1 MQRLGAVFI
10 AVCMVAISTSVGAIF
25 HYSFGLSIPEA
36 SPIAF
41 GILLTLLLIHYQ
53 ISRVRDRMMLDEQMD
68 DLTRLKLG
76 LTKEL
81 QDVREMA
88 RQLDE
93 DVAKRV
99 RDEIEPLLSELD
111 VIGTIVK
118 QLAETCAELDERVQ
132 TGEGQV
138 DDVRE
143 QLSSA
148 TQSVMALEQML
159 RANAR
164 ALSNRTPRA
173 EAAPRR
179 DPAPRPVASE
189 PQWADEPPL
198 REPIAPERPVYETA
212 AEYDHQPLGYDEYE
226 EASAP
231 EAADEWPP
239 EFEEPGQAR
248 QPSISEEDEAAVRR
262 ALALGKIELFM
273 QPIVTLPMRKPQY
286 YEALTRL
293 KTEDGGLI
301 TPDVFLP
308 VCRDG
313 NFMPM
318 LDRMAMNEAFRL
330 LRRLTDRGRAV
341 DIFCNLSIQSL
352 GDSDF
357 FALMRD
363 LFEQNQDLAEHV
375 ILEFRQADLR
385 NFGILEDETL
395 QLLRSM
401 GFRFSVDQITNLGTD
416 FDAFAR
422 KGIRFAKVAAPILTN
437 KDAGRGLDIHPVD
450 FSRVLSRKGVE
461 LIVTHVANESMLV
474 SLVEFN
480 VHLAQG
486 DHFAPA
492 KALKGA
498 GNGGQGGVASSQSNE
513 ATSTRA
519 TPQQSS
525 PRRIAPGPLQGG
537 HPQGQAA
544 QGQSGPQSTNGQPQ
558 RATPPAV
565 DRPTG
570 QTAPAAATNGAV
582 ANGAASTNRSLGENP
597 RIAKALRALASGD
610 GEDSDTRTQFR
621 AVLAEAA
628 GLLENSESRTNARID
643 AATAASSARSA
654 APEVSTRLSDRLPA
668 ADEFGLNTGPERGQ
682 FIDLSEPAA
691 PQSEAA
697 RPRRTASSDGA
708 GPEAARFERLI
719 R

>member
-10 AVCMVAISTSVGAIF
+10 AVCMVAISTSVGALL
-25 HYSFGLSIPEA
+25 HYNFDLSIPEA
-36 SPIAF
+36 APISF

-53 ISRVRDRMMLDEQMD
+53 ISRVRDRVMIDEQMD

-81 QDVREMA
+81 QDVREIA
-88 RQLDE
+88 KQLDD
-93 DVAKRV
+93 DVATRMRQEV
-99 RDEIEPLLSELD
+99 EPILAELD
-111 VIGTIVK
+111 VIGTLVK
-118 QLAETCAELDERVQ
+118 QLAESCAELDERVNV
-132 TGEGQV
+132 GEGQV

-143 QLSSA
+143 QLASA
-148 TQSVMALEQML
+148 TNTVRELEQLL

-164 ALSNRTPRA
+164 ALASRTARVESSLREDNPPRIA
-173 EAAPRR
+173 QPEPRWAP
-179 DPAPRPVASE
+179 E
-189 PQWADEPPL
+189 PQSYETSF
-198 REPIAPERPVYETA
+198 ERPYE
-212 AEYDHQPLGYDEYE
+212 D
-226 EASAP
+226 
-231 EAADEWPP
+231 
-239 EFEEPGQAR
+239 AR
-248 QPSISEEDEAAVRR
+248 QPSHYDDEPQSDYVEDRPARESAQADARTTELVERQQERRPQISEEDEAEVRR

-286 YEALTRL
+286 YEALSRL

-308 VCRDG
+308 VCRQG

-363 LFEQNQDLAEHV
+363 LFEQNRDLAEHV
-375 ILEFRQADLR
+375 ILEFKQADIR

-416 FDAFAR
+416 FDEFAR

-437 KDAGRGLDIHPVD
+437 KDAGRGLDIHPAD
-450 FSRVLSRKGVE
+450 FSRVLSRKGID
-461 LIVTHVANESMLV
+461 LIVTHVSNESLLV

-492 KALKGA
+492 KALKSA
-498 GNGGQGGVASSQSNE
+498 GGSGQGGVSSGSSGAERIGGSAQLAVSRNDARSSQ
-513 ATSTRA
+513 ARQTSTAAPEQA
-519 TPQQSS
+519 TYQ
-525 PRRIAPGPLQGG
+525 
-537 HPQGQAA
+537 
-544 QGQSGPQSTNGQPQ
+544 
-558 RATPPAV
+558 
-565 DRPTG
+565 
-570 QTAPAAATNGAV
+570 NGAPT
-582 ANGAASTNRSLGENP
+582 ASNGSGAANRNLGDNP
-597 RIAKALRALASGD
+597 RIAQALRAMAAEE
-610 GEDSDTRTQFR
+610 GEDSETRNQFR

-628 GLLENSESRTNARID
+628 GLMDTPDSRTNARI
-643 AATAASSARSA
+643 AAAEQAQRGAPR
-654 APEVSTRLSDRLPA
+654 APEVSARLSDRLPA
-668 ADEFGLNTGPERGQ
+668 SEDFGLRTGTERGQ
-682 FIDLSEPAA
+682 FIDLSEPAPR
-691 PQSEAA
+691 PQGAA
-697 RPRRTASSDGA
+697 NRRRSAGGDGA
-708 GPEAARFERLI
+708 GNDPMRFERLI